1 MTEHC
6 DEILAIHF
14 AGFALVLQS
23 ITRHR

>member
-6 DEILAIHF
+6 DEILATHF
-14 AGFALVLQS
+14 AGLALVLQS